1 MLVNISYK
9 DGSPEEILAAIKEKL
24 GGRKLGKMV
33 SFELVGTDLEVTIK
47 KMGTSH
53 LGFKNYG
60 NGSGVEWRL
69 EKEKIALSHRAF
81 KNEVLEKLTHVIE
94 QTGGEIAE
102 A

>member
-1 MLVNISYK
+1 MNITYK
-9 DGSPEEILAAIKEKL
+9 EGSPEEILSAIKEKL

-33 SFELVGTDLEVTIK
+33 TFELEGTDLAVTIK

-53 LGFKNYG
+53 LSFKNYG
-60 NGSGVEWRL
+60 NDSGVEWRL
-69 EKEKIALSHRAF
+69 EKEKIALAHKAF
-81 KNEVLEKLTHVIE
+81 KNEVLEKLTHVVE

>member
-1 MLVNISYK
+1 MLVNITYK
-9 DGSPEEILAAIKEKL
+9 EGSPEEILSAIKEKL

-33 SFELVGTDLEVTIK
+33 TFELEGADLTVTIK

-53 LGFKNYG
+53 LNFKNYSAD
-60 NGSGVEWRL
+60 NGVEWRL

-81 KNEVLEKLTHVIE
+81 KSEVLEKLTHVVE
-94 QTGGEIAE
+94 QTGGEIAS